1 MSKAKRKPKAP
12 KPGSKLPKRVY
23 TWENDDGDL
32 LAFPDV
38 TFADDGDVI
47 GTYDLV
53 EVSRVVIKTA
63 LEPVK

>member
-1 MSKAKRKPKAP
+1 MSKAKREPKAP
-12 KPGSKLPKRVY
+12 KAGSTLLKRVY
-23 TWENDDGDL
+23 IWENEDGDL
-32 LAFPDV
+32 FAFPDV